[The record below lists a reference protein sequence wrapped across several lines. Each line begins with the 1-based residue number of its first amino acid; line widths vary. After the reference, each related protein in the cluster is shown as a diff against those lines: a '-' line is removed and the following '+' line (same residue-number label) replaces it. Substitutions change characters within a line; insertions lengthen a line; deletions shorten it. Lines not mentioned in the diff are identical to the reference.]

1 MNSKRT
7 NFIRI
12 MALILVLLI
21 VSTVAYSMY
30 IGKSSRTV
38 RIFTSDSQEVKLSV
52 SNPEGKIWEDI
63 YRYPGLPL
71 GAEYSFVVDN
81 YDNHKLVE
89 WSARIDFDAPFEID
103 SSWNGDY
110 MIEGNSL
117 YFTPDSEMSLV
128 EVDTDSYFGAV
139 LYSRYLLNVTGYY
152 VEGKMPLDPASMP
165 LTYILFALYLLWFI
179 ELFAHILAH
188 SKIEKMQK
196 QREHDIEILNQSI
209 RTFTS
214 FIDAK
219 DTYTRN
225 HSVRVAIYAKEIGRR
240 MGLDEEALQNLY
252 YGTLLH
258 DVGKIGIPDEILR
271 NEGRLTDEEFKIIM
285 THPMKGVEMLKHF
298 TSIPDISDCA
308 HYHHERYDGQG
319 YPDGIRGES
328 IPLFARIAS
337 VADSFDVMSLDR
349 KYKKAL
355 SNDEI
360 ISELKE
366 NAGTQFDPRIVPIM
380 IDMLNDGFTDDVR
393 KEYGPGSTKD

>member
-1 MNSKRT
+1 MKKNRT
-7 NFIRI
+7 NAKRI
-12 MALILVLLI
+12 LALTLALLI
-21 VSTVAYSMY
+21 VTTAAYFMF
-30 IGKSSRTV
+30 IVKSSLTV
-38 RIFTSDSQEVKLSV
+38 RIFSGDSDEVTLTV
-52 SNPEGKIWEDI
+52 TNPEGKIWEDI
-63 YRYPGLPL
+63 YRYPGMPC

-81 YDNHKLVE
+81 YDNHKLTD

-152 VEGKMPLDPASMP
+152 VEGKMPLDPGSMP
-165 LTYILFALYLLWFI
+165 FTYILFALFLLWFI
-179 ELFAHILAH
+179 ELGAHILSH

-196 QREHDIEILNQSI
+196 QRDHDIEILNQSI
-209 RTFTS
+209 RTFTY

-219 DTYTRN
+219 DRYTRN

-240 MGLDEEALQNLY
+240 IGLDEEDLQNLY

-271 NEGRLTDEEFKIIM
+271 NDGRLTDEEYKIVK
-285 THPMKGVEMLKHF
+285 THPDKGVEMLKHF
-298 TSIPDISDCA
+298 TAIPNISDCA
-308 HYHHERYDGQG
+308 HYHHERYDGKG

-328 IPLFARIAS
+328 IPLFARIATI
-337 VADSFDVMSLDR
+337 ADSFDVMSLDR

-355 SNDEI
+355 SHDDI
-360 ISELKE
+360 IAELKE
-366 NAGTQFDPRIVPIM
+366 NAGTQFDPKLVPIM

-393 KEYGPGSTKD
+393 KEYGPDDN